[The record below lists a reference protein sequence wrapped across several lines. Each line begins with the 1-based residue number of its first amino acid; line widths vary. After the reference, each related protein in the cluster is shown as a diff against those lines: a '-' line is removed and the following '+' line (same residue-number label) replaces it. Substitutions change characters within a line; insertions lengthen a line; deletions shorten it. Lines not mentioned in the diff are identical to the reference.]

1 MRLQGEQWLPELC
14 DEPPK
19 DEKKK
24 DGGKLAR
31 KDKDPGHRCGGKAR
45 NKWPKGKGNKLN
57 NPVLL
62 GKATYARSVLKFLTV
77 SVDPRSSLRLRAL
90 WLGWPFGSCL
100 VRLTKLVSKHRAQVA
115 DARNTEGGGVPGAGE
130 DA

>member
-14 DEPPK
+14 DELPK

-24 DGGKLAR
+24 DAGKLAR

-62 GKATYARSVLKFLTV
+62 GKATYDRSVHKFPTV
-77 SVDPRSSLRLRAL
+77 SVDPGVVSETQGSLARMALREL
-90 WLGWPFGSCL
+90 LSP
-100 VRLTKLVSKHRAQVA
+100 TH
-115 DARNTEGGGVPGAGE
+115 
-130 DA
+130 